1 MTHGDFPKWLTYLI
15 TAAVAVLLL
24 VSSRFGARR
33 IRTLVNRLVPPRFDL
48 ARQVLG
54 LALMLI
60 YSFAVVILMMLVT
73 LLVLYAV
80 GYA

>member
-1 MTHGDFPKWLTYLI
+1 MTHGDFPKWITYLI

-33 IRTLVNRLVPPRFDL
+33 IRTLVNRYLPTRFHL
-48 ARQVLG
+48 ARQPLG
-54 LALMLI
+54 LVLMLI
-60 YSFAVVILMMLVT
+60 YSFAVAILTMLVI
-73 LLVLYAV
+73 LLVLYAL

>member
-1 MTHGDFPKWLTYLI
+1 MTHGDFPKWITYLI
-15 TAAVAVLLL
+15 TGVVAVLLL

-33 IRTLVNRLVPPRFDL
+33 IRTLVNRYVPPRFDP
-48 ARQVLG
+48 ARQTLG

-60 YSFAVVILMMLVT
+60 YRFAVVILTMLVI

>member
-24 VSSRFGARR
+24 VSWRFGARR
-33 IRTLVNRLVPPRFDL
+33 IKALVNRFVPPRFDP
-48 ARQVLG
+48 ARQALE
-54 LALMLI
+54 LALMVI
-60 YSFAVVILMMLVT
+60 YSLAVAILTMLVI